1 MRLRSLLLAG
11 VALTLATGTGL
22 IAKSWLDSQRNALA
36 SRPAATVAPQRQ
48 VLVAKTDI
56 AVGSF
61 VRAEH
66 LRWQAWPEGAVS
78 PTYKIE
84 GDKKLEDFAG
94 SLTRERIVAGEPITD
109 AKVVTPG
116 SSGFLAAVLKPGMRA
131 VSVAVTVTSGISGFV
146 FPGDRVD
153 IMLTHV
159 LPPDNP
165 AQASVERRASE
176 TVLRD
181 IRVLAIDQKLESKP
195 NEAVV
200 ARTATL
206 EVTPKQGEMIAVVQE
221 MGRLS
226 LALRSLAREDEGDS
240 APPPAPLRS
249 ATLDSDVS
257 RYLPPLA
264 TAASKKEVTVL
275 RGGKASNVSLPQPG
289 AYLAA
294 TAGGVQQVA
303 K

>member
-1 MRLRSLLLAG
+1 MMRFRSVLLIG
-11 VALTLATGTGL
+11 IALSLATGTGL
-22 IAKSWLDSQRNALA
+22 LAKNWLDAQRDAFA
-36 SRPAATVAPQRQ
+36 ARPVAAPAPVKQ
-48 VLVAKTDI
+48 VLVAKDDI
-56 AVGSF
+56 AIGSF

-66 LRWQAWPEGAVS
+66 LRWQPWPDGALA
-78 PTYKIE
+78 PAYKLE
-84 GDKKLEDFAG
+84 GDRRLEDFAG
-94 SLTRERIVAGEPITD
+94 SLARERIVAGEPITD

-131 VSVAVTVTSGISGFV
+131 VSVAVTVTSGISGFA

-181 IRVLAIDQKLESKP
+181 IRILAMDQKLESKP

-206 EVTPKQGEMIAVVQE
+206 EVTPKQGEIIAVVQE

-226 LALRSLAREDEGDS
+226 LALRSLAREGEDE
-240 APPPAPLRS
+240 APLPPRT

-264 TAASKKEVTVL
+264 GAAAKREVTVL
-275 RGGKASNVSLPQPG
+275 RGGKASAVALAQPG
-289 AYLAA
+289 AYPAA
-294 TAGGVQQVA
+294 TAGGIAPVT